1 MKFFFVSC
9 LFCLG
14 LAGIGYTFGS
24 SPAGSGGVTP
34 EQIFQPSI
42 DWQTVFGT
50 WEVIPEG
57 HPLSE
62 SPGRTM
68 RRDATTL
75 LTLRK
80 DGTCRIFDRDHPA
93 GADGIW
99 TFENHEMYVKLHSG
113 KERSY
118 YIYGVKGDFMVTRS
132 PVNGGI
138 DQLWSRVR

>member
-1 MKFFFVSC
+1 VKLFVVLWISF
-9 LFCLG
+9 LSLE
-14 LAGIGYTFGS
+14 GIGCNFAS
-24 SPAGSGGVTP
+24 STSSSRGVTP

-42 DWQTVFGT
+42 DWQAVFGT

-62 SPGRTM
+62 NAGRTT
-68 RRDATTL
+68 RRDTSTL

-80 DGTCRIFDRDHPA
+80 DGTCRLFDPDHPS
-93 GADGIW
+93 GTDGIW
-99 TFENHEMYVKLHSG
+99 TFENHEIYIKLHSG
-113 KERSY
+113 KERNY

-132 PVNGGI
+132 PVNGGK